1 MKIIL
6 GISTRI
12 DHDAYD
18 NAPREMQVAQAANGY
33 SAGARGVFFATY
45 YPNGYP
51 YADAD
56 FENLRYMGHSEL
68 LAHKD
73 KHFAV
78 RQGPNTPEDTPGDYL
93 SPNPLPVALEVGEE
107 GATQTFYIS
116 DDLAPAKEAGELA
129 QCELR
134 IRLVQLIHND
144 TFDLFFNDQ
153 QIPRQ
158 HQEWIDWT
166 YSVRPVP
173 GQTRVLDAYWITV
186 DLKQWN
192 LLPRRGENSVRV
204 DLKTHDPRCY
214 PPVQLHDVELVVQY
228 RDHRHAPRR
237 DEWWHDSR
245 APIGV

>member
-1 MKIIL
+1 
-6 GISTRI
+6 
-12 DHDAYD
+12 
-18 NAPREMQVAQAANGY
+18 MQVAQAANGY

-51 YADAD
+51 YTDAD
-56 FENLRYMGHSEL
+56 FENLRYMGHPEL

-78 RQGPNTPEDTPGDYL
+78 RQGLNTPEDTPGDYL
-93 SPNPLPVALEVGEE
+93 SPNPLPVELKVGEE
-107 GATQTFYIS
+107 GATQTLHIS

-134 IRLVQLIHND
+134 VRLVELIHND
-144 TFDLFFNDQ
+144 TFDLFFNGQ

-173 GQTRVLDAYWITV
+173 GTTRVIDAYWITV
-186 DLKQWN
+186 DL
-192 LLPRRGENSVRV
+192 LRLGPLPLKGDNTVRV
-204 DLKTHDPRCY
+204 DLTRRDPRVD
-214 PPVQLHDVELVVQY
+214 PALMLRDVELVVNY
-228 RDHRHAPRR
+228 RDHRHHPRR
-237 DEWWHDSR
+237 DEWWHDPR
-245 APIGV
+245 QR